1 MESFLKP
8 LYTVN
13 SKSEY
18 CLMLKSKDQTKSIN
32 FLEPVGS
39 SDSVGRT
46 SFFWLTTIG
55 KYMLIGVQAIVL
67 CAFGFRLLRDGKNND
82 LADEINRQVGVLE
95 NETWKKNVVKYENL
109 QNLLGDIK
117 GVKDNQNI
125 NSSIISEVISGI
137 PITINAESVSINNRR
152 VSLSLKTAD
161 FQALKGYEDSLKNNT
176 YYSDVKFNISLQA
189 GEYEVGVS
197 FSINEKT
204 E

>member
-1 MESFLKP
+1 
-8 LYTVN
+8 
-13 SKSEY
+13 
-18 CLMLKSKDQTKSIN
+18 MLNSKDQTKSIN

-46 SFFWLTTIG
+46 SFYWLTTVG

-67 CAFGFRLLRDGKNND
+67 CAFGFRLIRDGRNND

-95 NETWKKNVVKYENL
+95 NETWKKNVIKYENL
-109 QNLLGDIK
+109 QNLLEDIK
-117 GVKDNQNI
+117 GVKDNQDI

-137 PITINAESVSINNRR
+137 PITINAENLSINNKR

-161 FQALKGYEDSLKNNT
+161 FQALKAYEDSLKNNT
-176 YYSDVKFNISLQA
+176 YYSEVRFNISLEGA
-189 GEYEVGVS
+189 EYEVGVN
-197 FSINEKT
+197 FIINDKT